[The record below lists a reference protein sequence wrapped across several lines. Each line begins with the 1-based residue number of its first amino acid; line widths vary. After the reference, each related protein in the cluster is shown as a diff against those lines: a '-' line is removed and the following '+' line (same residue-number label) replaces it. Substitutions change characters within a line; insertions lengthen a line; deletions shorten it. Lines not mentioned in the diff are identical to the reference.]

1 MPRTVAGRRD
11 RAKGLRW
18 IGAGRGLGRV
28 EHGTRSGRGRRGA
41 CSTTGRCAFG
51 LLPQWWL
58 HDCGSRYTRSRI
70 WNRRSG
76 SIRLRG
82 GPSEVCW
89 VRDCRDS
96 AGSPARFCGCSPMG
110 FALGGSGSLLPPASS
125 SQPAFRVVSTGD
137 GWSAGAAL
145 KDCRLR
151 VSRHLD
157 HWRHGDRDSP
167 GLFHRRGVNR
177 GSTNGPAASGSQQP
191 AEESATVAALQ
202 ARIAELEM
210 AAQYR
215 APSAKAPA
223 ARSPPTPKGPSLFA
237 GHPQRSSLGAADWAK
252 LQNLAG
258 RPPPRV
264 SAKETRRS
272 AVTQPVVRQDDIYA
286 DLEREAIGDQ
296 ETEEL
301 FSKVELEKLDPMQ
314 QLLVAQMKQ
323 NQLLLKRLTTPRH
336 SDPVMASLS
345 GGDNASGSG
354 SSGVKGCVAR
364 DTFVRTVADLS
375 LVARVV
381 RNNALKELGM
391 PESKEDGSLLQ
402 TYMEK
407 RVPLADH
414 RLLSFLAT
422 MIGEGWRIGFES
434 DNIELLGVMG
444 RMSLFL
450 EQCAI
455 DSGKTQLAWL
465 MCGWTEP
472 PWHQLSSNRKKVGL
486 EPFARLCHPSWVSAN
501 LAYLKDLDYM
511 EARMNSIGRPTKAAA
526 GDDTLADPKKPPK
539 PPKGK
544 GKKNQQGQED
554 SSA

>member
-1 MPRTVAGRRD
+1 MQKGSAGSVLGGALVEWDTAPELEEEEAPVRL
-11 RAKGLRW
+11 RAVVHL
-18 IGAGRGLGRV
+18 V
-28 EHGTRSGRGRRGA
+28 YTRSGGFLIVAPAVPEVESGLAELDLSDCGVAPVKFAGTVHAETVRGRRLGPVDVH
-41 CSTTGRCAFG
+41 
-51 LLPQWWL
+51 LWDLPWEAVV
-58 HDCGSRYTRSRI
+58 HFF
-70 WNRRSG
+70 
-76 SIRLRG
+76 
-82 GPSEVCW
+82 P
-89 VRDCRDS
+89 
-96 AGSPARFCGCSPMG
+96 
-110 FALGGSGSLLPPASS
+110 LPPARSRPS
-125 SQPAFRVVSTGD
+125 DLYQLVVDGQPVRPSKTAVYELADTWITGD
-137 GWSAGAAL
+137 METETAQDYFTGEEL
-145 KDCRLR
+145 LEDPPK
-151 VSRHLD
+151 
-157 HWRHGDRDSP
+157 
-167 GLFHRRGVNR
+167 
-177 GSTNGPAASGSQQP
+177 GPVASGSQP
-191 AEESATVAALQ
+191 RAEESATVAALQ

-210 AAQYR
+210 AAQFR
-215 APSAKAPA
+215 APTAKAPA
-223 ARSPPTPKGPSLFA
+223 AQPSTTQKGPSLFA
-237 GHPQRSSLGAADWAK
+237 GHPQRTSLGSADWAK

-258 RPPPRV
+258 SPPPRV

-391 PESKEDGSLLQ
+391 PESKEDGNLLQ

-511 EARMNSIGRPTKAAA
+511 EARMNSIGRPTKA
-526 GDDTLADPKKPPK
+526 GTEEVTLADPKKPPK